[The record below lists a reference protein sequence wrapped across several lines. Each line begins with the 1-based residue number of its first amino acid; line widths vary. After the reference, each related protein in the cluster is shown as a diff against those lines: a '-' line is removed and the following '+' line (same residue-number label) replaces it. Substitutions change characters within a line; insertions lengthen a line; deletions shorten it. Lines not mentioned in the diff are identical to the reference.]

1 MLKDAGLSMAT
12 VQRAEI
18 NHAQVSTLFWF
29 NVALSVA
36 LMLFTVALA
45 PAIAW
50 FYGEPR
56 LTNITLALAVTFLFA
71 GLTVQHQALLC
82 RQMRFIALAGI
93 EIASLAVSIVIAII
107 LGVLGYGYWALVAMH
122 ATIPAVNAVLVWVLC
137 DWRPARPRRGT
148 GIRSMLA
155 FGGNLTGSNMLN
167 YVTRNMDNILIGA
180 VWGAES
186 LGFYT
191 RAYKLLMLPIQQIN
205 APLDQVAQPALSR
218 IQEDPELFRRFY
230 RKGIS
235 FCVTLGMPIVAFAFV
250 AANDL
255 VLLILGSQW
264 SQAVPI
270 FRALAPA
277 AFIGTLNVATAWVF
291 IPLGRTDKALR
302 ASFFGS
308 TLTVIAFLVGV
319 KWGAIGVAVA
329 FSVSVPVKRL
339 PQILYAFHGTVLRLG
354 DVGGALWRPLLSS
367 IGAAVGVTWLRI
379 GSWIPNLFPSL
390 LIDGLVFVAFYCT
403 LLLIV
408 PGGRGFLKEMIR
420 SVKRI
425 RAESGTEEN
434 ENSMTRQDN

>member
-1 MLKDAGLSMAT
+1 
-12 VQRAEI
+12 
-18 NHAQVSTLFWF
+18 
-29 NVALSVA
+29 
-36 LMLFTVALA
+36 
-45 PAIAW
+45 
-50 FYGEPR
+50 
-56 LTNITLALAVTFLFA
+56 
-71 GLTVQHQALLC
+71 
-82 RQMRFIALAGI
+82 
-93 EIASLAVSIVIAII
+93 
-107 LGVLGYGYWALVAMH
+107 
-122 ATIPAVNAVLVWVLC
+122 
-137 DWRPARPRRGT
+137 
-148 GIRSMLA
+148 
-155 FGGNLTGSNMLN
+155 MLN

-230 RKGIS
+230 RKGIY

-390 LIDGLVFVAFYCT
+390 RIDGLVFAAFYCT